1 MGPIFIFIRW
11 GGVLGNN
18 QKISCKGKSKKN
30 LSAPNLIRKR
40 YHTMQTNSRKT
51 LKNRI
56 GVCNTFLG
64 DIEMGSNRSYA
75 FSFLS
80 AQSTAIKYHS
90 REPNQFNKY
99 SHFLG
104 TSSSRISTRSTC
116 RLSCDVSSCFYWRPA
131 CGF

>member
-1 MGPIFIFIRW
+1 MGLIFIFIRGG

-18 QKISCKGKSKKN
+18 QKFPAKENRRQN

-40 YHTMQTNSRKT
+40 YHTMQKYSRKT

-56 GVCNTFLG
+56 GACSTFG
-64 DIEMGSNRSYA
+64 DVEIGYNRSYA

-104 TSSSRISTRSTC
+104 TSSSRIYTRSTC
-116 RLSCDVSSCFYWRPA
+116 RLSRGVSSCFYWRPA